1 MFHTFPRIGTAPHTH
16 NPKKL
21 LSSPCSTNNDTS
33 HSHSFIIHRPLQRPG
48 CDPGLS
54 HQYPRN
60 TSIPITMYSNGTSC
74 QRYTLTLQTLVFF
87 LALGYVLRMGTPDA
101 PFGPPPI
108 RYLLWIRG
116 CLLSMGLIT
125 GYSSLRYLTISEFLT
140 IFCCLPFPTG
150 LLCWMF
156 LGEQFTRVQMICC
169 CKYPHY
175 ISRYLLI
182 FRHLHAR
189 SSNDY

>member
-1 MFHTFPRIGTAPHTH
+1 MIPLTAIALISVALFSGLDAILGYLT
-16 NPKKL
+16 NIL
-21 LSSPCSTNNDTS
+21 LIPVYQSICIRMVRSA
-33 HSHSFIIHRPLQRPG
+33 
-48 CDPGLS
+48 
-54 HQYPRN
+54 RN
-60 TSIPITMYSNGTSC
+60 
-74 QRYTLTLQTLVFF
+74 TLTLQTLVFF
-87 LALGYVLRMGTPDA
+87 LALGYVLQAGTPDA

-108 RYLLWIRG
+108 RGLMWIRG

-169 CKYPHY
+169 CK
-175 ISRYLLI
+175 
-182 FRHLHAR
+182 FTT
-189 SSNDY
+189 

>member
-1 MFHTFPRIGTAPHTH
+1 MIPLTAIA
-16 NPKKL
+16 L
-21 LSSPCSTNNDTS
+21 LSIALFSVLDAILGYLTNILLIPVYES
-33 HSHSFIIHRPLQRPG
+33 ICIRMVRPAMG
-48 CDPGLS
+48 EA
-54 HQYPRN
+54 
-60 TSIPITMYSNGTSC
+60 
-74 QRYTLTLQTLVFF
+74 LTLQTLVFF
-87 LALGYVLRMGTPDA
+87 LAFGYVLQARTPDA

-108 RYLLWIRG
+108 RGLMWIRG

-156 LGEQFTRVQMICC
+156 LGEEFTRVQMICC